1 MKKLVRFFMSIKG
14 EMKKVRWPNKKEM
27 VTYSLA
33 TISFIIVFALFFS
46 LTDFVLAELKLLV
59 K

>member
-1 MKKLVRFFMSIKG
+1 MKKLARFFISVKG

-27 VTYSLA
+27 TTYSIA

-46 LTDFVLAELKLLV
+46 LTDFILANLKLLV
-59 K
+59 G

>member
-27 VTYSLA
+27 VIYSLA